1 MGAFNLRYCVKLGE
15 WGSVFAVP
23 SSVVDKHIKL
33 VGSCQLKVLLWIL
46 RNSDK
51 EFSEEEMAAALSI
64 HQEEIRD
71 SINYWVES
79 GLLKRENNSLAAQEG
94 QDSSKGDF
102 LNYKKEIKEVEE
114 VKEEEKAQTFKGK
127 PRPTSRMLTLDSSYI
142 AERIKSSKEI
152 EILLQEAQLILG
164 RPIST
169 GDSAVLI
176 MLLDNEGLPID
187 VILMIIQYAVSIGKA
202 NMRYIEAVG
211 ISWASEDIDT
221 LEKAENKIKSL
232 SETRKAWRNF
242 EQIIGGN
249 RQPTSREE
257 EAVNRWY
264 NIWNYNTEMIKEAY
278 EICVNSNGKY
288 VLKYMDGIIS
298 RWHKEGI
305 INLNQLK
312 DEKNK
317 HSKKFKNAKE
327 EPSYNIE
334 EYEKYDIFNEISLGM
349 NGEK

>member
-23 SSVVDKHIKL
+23 SSVVDRHIKL
-33 VGSCQLKVLLWIL
+33 VGSSQLKVLLWIL
-46 RNSDK
+46 RNADK
-51 EFSEEEMAAALSI
+51 EFSEEEMAGVLSI

-79 GLLKRENNSLAAQEG
+79 GLLKRENSNLVPQEE
-94 QDSSKGDF
+94 QNEDKEKP
-102 LNYKKEIKEVEE
+102 LNYEK
-114 VKEEEKAQTFKGK
+114 EEKAKIIKDK
-127 PRPTSRMLTLDSSYI
+127 PRATSRMLTPDSSYI

-152 EILLQEAQLILG
+152 EVLMQEAQLILG
-164 RPIST
+164 RPISI
-169 GDSAVLI
+169 GDSALLI

-211 ISWASEDIDT
+211 ISWAREEIDT
-221 LEKAENKIKSL
+221 LEKAEKKIKSL
-232 SETRKAWRNF
+232 SETMKAWRDF
-242 EQIIGGN
+242 EQIIGGS
-249 RQPTSREE
+249 RQPTAREE

-264 NIWNYNTEMIKEAY
+264 NMWNYNTEMIKEAY
-278 EICVNSNGKY
+278 EICINSNGKY

-305 INLNQLK
+305 ISLNQLK

-317 HSKKFKNAKE
+317 HNKKFKNVKE
-327 EPSYNIE
+327 EPSYDIE
-334 EYEKYDIFNEISLGM
+334 EYEKYNIFDEINLGLNEENEIHKR
-349 NGEK
+349 NV